1 SPLSMTAS
9 PNGSPAAGPRMD
21 LTRYAWLSIFTAI
34 VTITLKTSAW
44 ALTGSVGLLSDAAES
59 TVNLVA
65 AVVALIALKVAARP
79 ASERFLY
86 GRAKAEYFSAA
97 VEGAM
102 IVVAAAV
109 SLVSAVGRCIHPRP
123 LENSGWGLAIIV
135 VAAVLNG
142 LVALVL
148 IRVGRRH
155 RSTTLRADGKHL
167 MPDVVTSA
175 GVLLG
180 VGLVVVTGWERLD
193 ALVAFAVG
201 VNIIVNGIGLST
213 ETVSGLLDKALPED
227 DHEGITEIRR
237 RRTDGTIT
245 IHGPQTREAGQQK
258 YMNVHVL
265 VPDEWTVKIGHDYI
279 EDLEQ
284 ELCAALP
291 DLTVLTHLEPISD
304 PASYEDI
311 PEAHVPIHDDD
322 HDATQP
328 RRCYHEGGVS
338 ADPSDPVRA
347 DFVRRLRRARQQP
360 SRTAAGT
367 SAVRD
372 WPYSVHS
379 SHGRGRTPCD
389 SSQATSERS
398 LGSNSSH
405 DVTPAPLQAIS
416 ATASRR
422 GNR

>member
-1 SPLSMTAS
+1 MTAS

-102 IVVAAAV
+102 IFVAAAV
-109 SLVSAVGRCIHPRP
+109 ILVTAVERFINPRP
-123 LENSGWGLAIIV
+123 LENIGWGLAIIV
-135 VAAVLNG
+135 VASVLNG

-155 RSTTLRADGKHL
+155 RSITLRADGKHL
-167 MPDVVTSA
+167 MTDVVTSA

-201 VNIIVNGIGLST
+201 VNIIVTGIGLIT
-213 ETVSGLLDKALPED
+213 ESVSGLLDKALPED
-227 DHEGITEIRR
+227 DHEVITEILR

-245 IHGPQTREAGQQK
+245 FHGLQTREAGQQK

-328 RRCYHEGGVS
+328 PQV
-338 ADPSDPVRA
+338 
-347 DFVRRLRRARQQP
+347 
-360 SRTAAGT
+360 
-367 SAVRD
+367 
-372 WPYSVHS
+372 
-379 SHGRGRTPCD
+379 
-389 SSQATSERS
+389 
-398 LGSNSSH
+398 
-405 DVTPAPLQAIS
+405 
-416 ATASRR
+416 
-422 GNR
+422 

>member
-1 SPLSMTAS
+1 MTTS

-102 IVVAAAV
+102 IFVAAAV
-109 SLVSAVGRCIHPRP
+109 ILVTAVERFINPRP
-123 LENSGWGLAIIV
+123 LENIGWGLAIIV
-135 VAAVLNG
+135 VASVLNG

-155 RSTTLRADGKHL
+155 RSITLRADGKHL
-167 MPDVVTSA
+167 MTDVVTSA

-201 VNIIVNGIGLST
+201 VNIIVTGIGLIT
-213 ETVSGLLDKALPED
+213 ESVSGLLDKALPED
-227 DHEGITEIRR
+227 DHEVITEILR

-245 IHGPQTREAGQQK
+245 FHGLQTREAGQQK

-328 RRCYHEGGVS
+328 PQV
-338 ADPSDPVRA
+338 
-347 DFVRRLRRARQQP
+347 
-360 SRTAAGT
+360 
-367 SAVRD
+367 
-372 WPYSVHS
+372 
-379 SHGRGRTPCD
+379 
-389 SSQATSERS
+389 
-398 LGSNSSH
+398 
-405 DVTPAPLQAIS
+405 
-416 ATASRR
+416 
-422 GNR
+422 

>member
-1 SPLSMTAS
+1 MTTS

-21 LTRYAWLSIFTAI
+21 LTRYAWLSIFAAI

-102 IVVAAAV
+102 IFVAAAV
-109 SLVSAVGRCIHPRP
+109 ILVTAVERFINPRP
-123 LENSGWGLAIIV
+123 LENIGWGLAIIV
-135 VAAVLNG
+135 VASVLNG

-155 RSTTLRADGKHL
+155 RSITLRADGKHL
-167 MPDVVTSA
+167 MTDVVTSA

-201 VNIIVNGIGLST
+201 VNIIVTGIGLIT
-213 ETVSGLLDKALPED
+213 ESVSGLLDKALPED
-227 DHEGITEIRR
+227 DHEVITEILR

-245 IHGPQTREAGQQK
+245 FHGLQTREAGQQK

-328 RRCYHEGGVS
+328 PG
-338 ADPSDPVRA
+338 
-347 DFVRRLRRARQQP
+347 
-360 SRTAAGT
+360 
-367 SAVRD
+367 
-372 WPYSVHS
+372 
-379 SHGRGRTPCD
+379 
-389 SSQATSERS
+389 
-398 LGSNSSH
+398 
-405 DVTPAPLQAIS
+405 
-416 ATASRR
+416 
-422 GNR
+422 

>member
-1 SPLSMTAS
+1 MTAS

-102 IVVAAAV
+102 IFVAAGVILVTAV
-109 SLVSAVGRCIHPRP
+109 ERFINPRP
-123 LENSGWGLAIIV
+123 LENIGWGLAIIM
-135 VAAVLNG
+135 VASVLNG

-155 RSTTLRADGKHL
+155 RSITLRADGKHL
-167 MPDVVTSA
+167 MTDVVTSA

-201 VNIIVNGIGLST
+201 VNIIVTGIGLIT
-213 ETVSGLLDKALPED
+213 ESVSGLLDKALPED
-227 DHEGITEIRR
+227 DHEVITEILR

-245 IHGPQTREAGQQK
+245 FHGLQTREAGQQK

-328 RRCYHEGGVS
+328 PQV
-338 ADPSDPVRA
+338 
-347 DFVRRLRRARQQP
+347 
-360 SRTAAGT
+360 
-367 SAVRD
+367 
-372 WPYSVHS
+372 
-379 SHGRGRTPCD
+379 
-389 SSQATSERS
+389 
-398 LGSNSSH
+398 
-405 DVTPAPLQAIS
+405 
-416 ATASRR
+416 
-422 GNR
+422 